1 MRREPLKNTPSSS
14 VIIIDA
20 IEQVDAIEIELS
32 REQAYKTTGGTMVSS
47 IQRDQSQIRAKLLHG
62 LVVRHPEAIAIKTGV
77 TLDSWNPLIEFQGRS
92 GHPSVRFSFNS
103 RRKTVAVILRWS
115 QKIGQVAKVS
125 STVLRR
131 YTP

>member
-1 MRREPLKNTPSSS
+1 MRREPLKDTPSSS

-32 REQAYKTTGGTMVSS
+32 RKQAYKTTGGTVVSS

-92 GHPSVRFSFNS
+92 GHPSVRSSSNS
-103 RRKTVAVILRWS
+103 RRKTGAVIL
-115 QKIGQVAKVS
+115 
-125 STVLRR
+125 
-131 YTP
+131 